1 MPRQARE
8 KTSKSRN
15 KVRHQPMPHVISLRV
30 NEKEKQMLQQICR
43 RKSKS
48 ISTLVREALASLLA
62 R

>member
-1 MPRQARE
+1 
-8 KTSKSRN
+8 
-15 KVRHQPMPHVISLRV
+15 MPHVISLRV